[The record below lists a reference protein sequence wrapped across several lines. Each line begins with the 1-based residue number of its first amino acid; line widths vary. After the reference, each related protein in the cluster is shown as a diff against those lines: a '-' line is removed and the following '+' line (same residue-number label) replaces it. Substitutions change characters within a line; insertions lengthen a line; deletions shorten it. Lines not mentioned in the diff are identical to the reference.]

1 MLILVTG
8 ATGNVGRHVVNRLL
22 EAGVQVRALTRSP
35 DKANLPA
42 GVQVVR
48 GDLGDLVAVRE
59 ALRGVDRLFL
69 FPVDGTATGVM
80 DAAREAGVS
89 RVVVLSSV
97 SAAYGESDL
106 SGDYHRA
113 VEVAVEES
121 GIPWTHIRPG
131 EFMMN
136 LLDWAPSIAAENVVR
151 APFAD
156 QESNAVHEADIAD
169 LAAVALLHDG
179 HEGHAYEV
187 NGPET
192 LTRADQ
198 AQVIGTAIGRD
209 VRFVELTRSQAR
221 EQWLADGMD
230 LDLADWLLG
239 PDDESEDHGEDTCDT
254 DPAPTSEAITGRPA
268 RTLHQWALEHA
279 QAFTTQT

>member
-1 MLILVTG
+1 MSSTVFSKRECRCGPSPAVPTRPIFPMASKWFVATLAILSRYV
-8 ATGNVGRHVVNRLL
+8 RHC
-22 EAGVQVRALTRSP
+22 A
-35 DKANLPA
+35 
-42 GVQVVR
+42 
-48 GDLGDLVAVRE
+48 
-59 ALRGVDRLFL
+59 GVDRLFL

-80 DAAREAGVS
+80 DAARGAGVS

-121 GIPWTHIRPG
+121 EIPWTHIRPG

-169 LAAVALLHDG
+169 VAAVALLHDG

-192 LTRADQ
+192 LTRAEQ
-198 AQVIGTAIGRD
+198 AQVIGTAIGQD
-209 VRFVELTRSQAR
+209 VRF
-221 EQWLADGMD
+221 
-230 LDLADWLLG
+230 
-239 PDDESEDHGEDTCDT
+239 
-254 DPAPTSEAITGRPA
+254 
-268 RTLHQWALEHA
+268 
-279 QAFTTQT
+279 

>member
-1 MLILVTG
+1 VIG
-8 ATGNVGRHVVNRLL
+8 A
-22 EAGVQVRALTRSP
+22 
-35 DKANLPA
+35 PA
-42 GVQVVR
+42 
-48 GDLGDLVAVRE
+48 
-59 ALRGVDRLFL
+59 
-69 FPVDGTATGVM
+69 
-80 DAAREAGVS
+80 
-89 RVVVLSSV
+89 
-97 SAAYGESDL
+97 
-106 SGDYHRA
+106 
-113 VEVAVEES
+113 
-121 GIPWTHIRPG
+121 PG
-131 EFMMN
+131 
-136 LLDWAPSIAAENVVR
+136 
-151 APFAD
+151 PFAD
-156 QESNAVHEADIAD
+156 QESNAVHETDIAD
-169 LAAVALLHDG
+169 VAAVALLHDG

-198 AQVIGTAIGRD
+198 TQVIGTAIGRD

-254 DPAPTSEAITGRPA
+254 GPAPTSEAITGRPA